1 MCIALI
7 KAWGLVVNIGTEK
20 GAFSLV
26 TEQHVSFQWC
36 RIIIILLSRFLVS
49 RQGCRAPRC
58 HM

>member
-36 RIIIILLSRFLVS
+36 RIIIIIIIGGPHQPPGIPV
-49 RQGCRAPRC
+49 G
-58 HM
+58 